1 MFLNKNYIFI
11 GELAKKL
18 GITINNFSCWYS
30 RNPELIGTDI
40 IKLGDC
46 SFVRKDSAILG
57 EFYEAKIKELQ
68 LTDISNKVPLSYLK
82 AEYYFNLR
90 HPPVLKLGE
99 IVEIAGKKFFAFDTD
114 FAYKNR
120 RKTWYPMTKVEYANG
135 NYSDCLSLDVARNHL
150 IVLY

>member
-11 GELAKKL
+11 AELAKKL

-57 EFYEAKIKELQ
+57 EFYEAKIKELE

-82 AEYYFNLR
+82 AEFKFNPK
-90 HPPVLKLGE
+90 HPPVVTLGE
-99 IVEIAGKKFFAFDTD
+99 VVDIAGKKFFAFDYD
-114 FAYKNR
+114 FAYKHR
-120 RKTWYPMTKVEYANG
+120 RKTWYPMTKSEFACG
-135 NYSDCLSLDVARNHL
+135 KYSDCLTLDVARNHL
-150 IVLY
+150 IVMY